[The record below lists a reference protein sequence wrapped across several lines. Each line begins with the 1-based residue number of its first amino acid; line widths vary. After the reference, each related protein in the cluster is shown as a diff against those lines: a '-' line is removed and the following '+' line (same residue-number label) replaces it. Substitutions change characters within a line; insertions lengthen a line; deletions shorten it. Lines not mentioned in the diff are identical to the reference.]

1 MRLIGLK
8 SKKSMFIKK
17 KKYVKLT
24 VVKGLQKN
32 NDYVYIVN
40 ESNIALHYTF
50 IGDLGLRKY

>member
-1 MRLIGLK
+1 MYSLEQGERCLIGLK
-8 SKKSMFIKK
+8 SKKSMFII

-40 ESNIALHYTF
+40 ESNKALH
-50 IGDLGLRKY
+50 